1 MNKFLIVFLT
11 LIVLAG
17 IYRLYMWLV
26 GLTVDDVKNGHI
38 LMKPSEG
45 KPEDN
50 AGEIPGDA

>member
-1 MNKFLIVFLT
+1 MNKFLAVFLT

-17 IYRLYMWLV
+17 IYRLYMFLV

-45 KPEDN
+45 EDE
-50 AGEIPGDA
+50 AKEE

>member
-1 MNKFLIVFLT
+1 MNKLIAVFLT

-45 KPEDN
+45 GPEDN
-50 AGEIPGDA
+50 SGDNTEE